1 MSEQKAASQPNTKK
15 VTDVTNLAQTIANL
29 AEAREQLKLW
39 TAIKDEAVAAILNAI
54 TEGTGVVLGQ
64 PAVTVSEQI
73 RRGLDTSRIKL
84 EHPEI
89 ADAYATET
97 SYKVVRVL

>member
-1 MSEQKAASQPNTKK
+1 MTDKK
-15 VTDVTNLAQTIANL
+15 VTDVTSLAQAIADL
-29 AEAREQLKLW
+29 AEAREQIKAW
-39 TAIKDEAVAAILNAI
+39 TEIEKESKGAILAAL
-54 TEGTGVVLGQ
+54 TEGTGVVLGV

-73 RRGLDTSRIKL
+73 RRGLDTARIKA

-89 ADAYATET
+89 AAEYSTET